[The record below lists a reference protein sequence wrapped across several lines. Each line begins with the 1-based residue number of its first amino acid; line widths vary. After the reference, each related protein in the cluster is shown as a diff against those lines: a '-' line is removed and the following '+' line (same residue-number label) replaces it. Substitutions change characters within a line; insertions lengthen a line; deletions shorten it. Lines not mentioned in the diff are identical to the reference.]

1 MTSNYVFLC
10 DDDNRFKDN
19 VISDA
24 IKQLNG
30 IGAEVVNSAYI
41 QKGESP
47 VYHKM
52 KQWGAFGSGNA
63 FLKTKTIKNLKF
75 DENFEFGYGEDIDF
89 GCQLRNA
96 GIDIIYHPTIKILHL
111 KAPMGGFRQQMKN
124 DWEEGALQPKPSP
137 TFMSYLKKN
146 YNEFQILGYK
156 TVLWLKF
163 YKKQEVRNPFVYI
176 SEMKKRWNLS
186 ENIVSKISNNNCL

>member
-1 MTSNYVFLC
+1 MQQQGRQSGN
-10 DDDNRFKDN
+10 
-19 VISDA
+19 
-24 IKQLNG
+24 NG
-30 IGAEVVNSAYI
+30 IRRHVTEGIAKS
-41 QKGESP
+41 
-47 VYHKM
+47 
-52 KQWGAFGSGNA
+52 
-63 FLKTKTIKNLKF
+63 LKF
-75 DENFEFGYGEDIDF
+75 DEAFEFGYGEDIDF
-89 GCQLRNA
+89 GCQIRNA
-96 GIDIIYHPTIKILHL
+96 GIDIIYHPTIEILHL
-111 KAPMGGFRQQMKN
+111 KAPIGGFRRQIKN
-124 DWEEGALQPKPSP
+124 DREEGKLQPKPSP